1 MFPVQTPLGTQLLF
15 GCTTANFEPLPKGQP
30 HYIDVNHCAFYNFD
44 PKVTRRLVSMQRL
57 IVSEAYPSIM
67 AKSWLWGSQITVKT
81 YQDNYQ
87 QKEKEGMREIVQIA
101 FSADFSYMFSIKMF
115 LTKYHII

>member
-1 MFPVQTPLGTQLLF
+1 
-15 GCTTANFEPLPKGQP
+15 
-30 HYIDVNHCAFYNFD
+30 
-44 PKVTRRLVSMQRL
+44 MQRL

-67 AKSWLWGSQITVKT
+67 AKRWLWGSQITVKT

-101 FSADFSYMFSIKMF
+101 FSADFLYMFSIKMF
-115 LTKYHII
+115 PTKYHII